1 MHKVLESLFF
11 SILYKITALKTPWI
25 QRLNKGVLL
34 SIGPRAS
41 LVCSTELSEFAHV
54 LTDWCK
60 MIILIVFAILAVRR
74 IALSGT
80 YVVVN

>member
-1 MHKVLESLFF
+1 MLHYTAF
-11 SILYKITALKTPWI
+11 SAPSITEFYT
-25 QRLNKGVLL
+25 
-34 SIGPRAS
+34 GPRAS